1 MKTRVKLSFHLILTL
16 AAMLTMAQTTMAA
29 ITGSGTADDPYLIS
43 STEDWN
49 TFANNV
55 NNGTSYSGQTV
66 KLNADISVTTMVG
79 TYNNP
84 FSGTFDGG
92 GHTLSVTL
100 NNDSQYGDEDAYY
113 GVAPFRFTNG
123 ATIQFL
129 VVTGIVTTSTRKY
142 AAGLIGMTKG
152 GTNTIL
158 NCISSVEIYSTI
170 NKWGDKDG
178 THGGFIGKASGTVTI
193 NNSLFNGQLTTT
205 SDNPTIN
212 CGGFVGWRDGTL
224 SISNC
229 LYAPNTTI
237 PSGKTAVN
245 VGATFSRNDVT
256 PTNSY
261 YTQTLGTAQGTAVGS
276 KTATQLVAALGSA
289 WRVSGGRAVPN
300 LLLST
305 KSFTIAIAKGDPN
318 NDYCGTIT
326 YVGNDFLIPDGNI
339 MQNQCYE
346 GRITMRSKQFN
357 SGNEG
362 TIKLYPRISGKV
374 KSLTFSSARVMFSDV
389 VGPEHYVKIGK
400 GDIWTNSYTENMS
413 SATTLT
419 FTFTNDDGLQLA
431 NEDEYLEIKMRNSE
445 PSRNAGLQIS
455 GTLTITYEPTEATES
470 HRHNFSYN
478 AVGNTLTATCAH
490 DDGKECNLE
499 SYSYQISTSLMA
511 PQNLIY
517 NDGWIYPASMSG
529 FENFRSETKATIGSI
544 TYIKTDTNE
553 DYGTSK
559 PNATGTYTASVTI
572 NADNYP
578 YTLTTSYRVTD
589 YHFVYNNY
597 PQFTITT
604 DKSGNYAGNGQT
616 VTITFTPKFG
626 ETLTGLT
633 VTGSTTNYSI
643 GSGITDNGSNTY
655 TFIMPGEDVNIGA
668 TFSIS
673 GDDFAETGT
682 NEYTIKTANGWGW
695 FCFATNYDLAPEG
708 FSGKT
713 VKLATSVSS
722 SEMAGK
728 SGHPFKG
735 TFDGQNYTLTFNRT
749 AAEEFCAPFHYI
761 NGATIS
767 NLHVQGTITGGT
779 YENLGGL
786 VGHSEG
792 NITINNCHV
801 STEIST
807 IVSGSALHGGVIGTW
822 NGSYATCTVTGC
834 VYDGLIFNPNE
845 AGVTTSCH
853 GFIGWDYGNDMNIK
867 FTDCLSA
874 PAAYGT
880 GKYALGGNCFT
891 FVFPNSEPTYNM
903 TNCYYTRILGNRQGR
918 PAATATVAPGNL
930 GNVTTDHG
938 VVDGYKNGFLY
949 DGNYY
954 TPKYGDAVVEYRF
967 NDGNERADVTINGT
981 NNQETD
987 VNVVGVNITEE
998 VGNIKS
1004 VTYNRPFNTAQAATV
1019 ILPFDYTCNDNEGGK
1034 FYGFQKVEYDEDA
1047 HKWVCTMEEPSTGS
1061 LTANTPYLFMPSET
1075 KMKFPNISSMTDGV
1089 VTLQPTTANDGLYG
1103 GATTDA
1109 AWNFHGTYKGKSWA
1123 VASNDYGFAAQ
1134 SGIEAG
1140 GAATVDA
1147 GQFVRFTTG
1156 AFIKPMRC
1164 YLSYVGTSA
1173 PAPARGLTRA
1183 AATDDLPQSIIVRLV
1198 SRSGETTAIG
1208 EIDTKT
1214 GKMTFDSEAWYT
1226 LDGVRLSG
1234 KPSTKGI
1241 YINNGRK
1248 IVIK

>member
-1 MKTRVKLSFHLILTL
+1 MRSMKTRVKRSFHLILTL
-16 AAMLTMAQTTMAA
+16 AVMLTMAQTAMAA

-79 TYNNP
+79 TYDHP
-84 FSGTFDGG
+84 FNGTFDGG
-92 GHTLSVTL
+92 GHTLNVTL
-100 NNDSQYGDEDAYY
+100 NSGNQYVDEDAYY

-142 AAGLIGMTKG
+142 AAGLIGMSKG

-170 NKWGDKDG
+170 NGDG
-178 THGGFIGKASGTVTI
+178 THGGFIGKASGTVII

-276 KTATQLVAALGSA
+276 NTAAQLVAALGSA
-289 WRVSGGRAVPN
+289 WRVSSGRAVPN

-305 KSFTIAIAKGDPN
+305 KSFTIANAVGDPN

-326 YVGNDFLIPDGNI
+326 YDDYDFLIPDANI
-339 MQNQCYE
+339 MQNQRYDD
-346 GRITMRSKQFN
+346 RITMRSKQFN

-362 TIKLYPRISGKV
+362 TVKLYPRISGKV
-374 KSLTFSSARVMFSDV
+374 KSLTFSSARVSVNSDV
-389 VGPEHYVKIGK
+389 VGTEHYVKIGK
-400 GDIWTNSYTENMS
+400 GDIWTNSYTEDIS

-419 FTFTNDDGLQLA
+419 FNFTNDDGLQLA
-431 NEDEYLEIKMRNSE
+431 NENEYLEIKMRNSE
-445 PSRNAGLQIS
+445 PTRNAGLQIS

-499 SYSYQISTSLMA
+499 SSSYQISTSLMP

-517 NDGWIYPASMSG
+517 YDGWNYPASMSG

-559 PNATGTYTASVTI
+559 PDATGTYTASVTI

-597 PQFTITT
+597 PQFTT

-655 TFIMPGEDVNIGA
+655 TFIMPGEDVTIGA

-673 GDDFAETGT
+673 VDDFAESGT

-695 FCFATNYDLAPEG
+695 FCFATNYDLAPYG
-708 FSGKT
+708 FSGKV
-713 VKLATSVSS
+713 VKLAV
-722 SEMAGK
+722 G
-728 SGHPFKG
+728 
-735 TFDGQNYTLTFNRT
+735 DGRQERS
-749 AAEEFCAPFHYI
+749 P
-761 NGATIS
+761 
-767 NLHVQGTITGGT
+767 VQGHVRRTGQ
-779 YENLGGL
+779 
-786 VGHSEG
+786 
-792 NITINNCHV
+792 
-801 STEIST
+801 
-807 IVSGSALHGGVIGTW
+807 
-822 NGSYATCTVTGC
+822 YA
-834 VYDGLIFNPNE
+834 Y
-845 AGVTTSCH
+845 
-853 GFIGWDYGNDMNIK
+853 
-867 FTDCLSA
+867 
-874 PAAYGT
+874 
-880 GKYALGGNCFT
+880 
-891 FVFPNSEPTYNM
+891 
-903 TNCYYTRILGNRQGR
+903 
-918 PAATATVAPGNL
+918 
-930 GNVTTDHG
+930 
-938 VVDGYKNGFLY
+938 
-949 DGNYY
+949 
-954 TPKYGDAVVEYRF
+954 
-967 NDGNERADVTINGT
+967 
-981 NNQETD
+981 
-987 VNVVGVNITEE
+987 
-998 VGNIKS
+998 
-1004 VTYNRPFNTAQAATV
+1004 
-1019 ILPFDYTCNDNEGGK
+1019 
-1034 FYGFQKVEYDEDA
+1034 
-1047 HKWVCTMEEPSTGS
+1047 
-1061 LTANTPYLFMPSET
+1061 
-1075 KMKFPNISSMTDGV
+1075 
-1089 VTLQPTTANDGLYG
+1089 LQPHCRRGILRPVPLHQ
-1103 GATTDA
+1103 
-1109 AWNFHGTYKGKSWA
+1109 WRHHQQPSRQRHHHGR
-1123 VASNDYGFAAQ
+1123 Q
-1134 SGIEAG
+1134 
-1140 GAATVDA
+1140 
-1147 GQFVRFTTG
+1147 
-1156 AFIKPMRC
+1156 
-1164 YLSYVGTSA
+1164 L
-1173 PAPARGLTRA
+1173 
-1183 AATDDLPQSIIVRLV
+1183 
-1198 SRSGETTAIG
+1198 
-1208 EIDTKT
+1208 
-1214 GKMTFDSEAWYT
+1214 
-1226 LDGVRLSG
+1226 
-1234 KPSTKGI
+1234 
-1241 YINNGRK
+1241 
-1248 IVIK
+1248 

>member
-1 MKTRVKLSFHLILTL
+1 MRSMKHSIKRELKMKLSFHLILTL
-16 AAMLTMAQTTMAA
+16 AAMLTMAQTAMAA

-79 TYNNP
+79 TWDNP
-84 FSGTFDGG
+84 FNGTFDGG

-170 NKWGDKDG
+170 NNKWGDNDG
-178 THGGFIGKASGTVTI
+178 THGGFIGKASGTVII

-289 WRVSGGRAVPN
+289 WRVSGGRAVPK

-305 KSFTIAIAKGDPN
+305 KSFTIANAVGDPN

-326 YVGNDFLIPDGNI
+326 YDGYDFLIPDANI
-339 MQNQCYE
+339 MQNQRYE
-346 GRITMRSKQFN
+346 NRITMRTKMYN

-362 TIKLYPRISGKV
+362 TVKLYPRISGKV
-374 KSLTFSSARVMFSDV
+374 KSLTFSSARVIVNSDV
-389 VGPEHYVKIGK
+389 VGTEHYVKIGK
-400 GDIWTNSYTENMS
+400 GDIWTNSYTEDMS

-445 PSRNAGLQIS
+445 PTRNASLQIS
-455 GTLTITYEPTEATES
+455 GTLTITYEPTEATET

-490 DDGKECNLE
+490 DDGKECNLA
-499 SYSYQISTSLMA
+499 SSSYQISTSLMA

-517 NDGWIYPASMSG
+517 TDGWNYPASMSG

-553 DYGTSK
+553 DYGTSE
-559 PNATGTYTASVTI
+559 PDATGTYTASVTI

-597 PQFTITT
+597 PQFTT

-633 VTGSTTNYSI
+633 VTGATTNYSI

-655 TFIMPGEDVNIGA
+655 TFTMPGEDVTIGA

-673 GDDFAETGT
+673 EDDFAETGT

-695 FCFATNYDLAPEG
+695 FCFATNYDLAPDG

-713 VKLATSVSS
+713 VKLAGNVSS

-735 TFDGQNYTLTFNRT
+735 TFDGQNHTLTFNRT
-749 AAEEFCAPFHYI
+749 AAEDFCAPFHYI

-767 NLHVQGTITGGT
+767 NLHVQGTITGGN
-779 YENLGGL
+779 YERLGGL

-792 NITINNCHV
+792 NITINNCRV

-807 IVSGSALHGGVIGTW
+807 TVSGVAFHGGVIAFW
-822 NGSYATCTVTGC
+822 YDSNVACTVTGC
-834 VYDGLIFNPNE
+834 VYDGLIYNPSE
-845 AGVTTSCH
+845 ANATTYCS
-853 GFIGWDYGNDMNIK
+853 GFIGSDYGSNLDHQVHRLPVRPRCIRHGQIR
-867 FTDCLSA
+867 A
-874 PAAYGT
+874 G
-880 GKYALGGNCFT
+880 
-891 FVFPNSEPTYNM
+891 
-903 TNCYYTRILGNRQGR
+903 RQ
-918 PAATATVAPGNL
+918 L
-930 GNVTTDHG
+930 LH
-938 VVDGYKNGFLY
+938 
-949 DGNYY
+949 
-954 TPKYGDAVVEYRF
+954 
-967 NDGNERADVTINGT
+967 
-981 NNQETD
+981 
-987 VNVVGVNITEE
+987 
-998 VGNIKS
+998 
-1004 VTYNRPFNTAQAATV
+1004 
-1019 ILPFDYTCNDNEGGK
+1019 
-1034 FYGFQKVEYDEDA
+1034 
-1047 HKWVCTMEEPSTGS
+1047 
-1061 LTANTPYLFMPSET
+1061 
-1075 KMKFPNISSMTDGV
+1075 
-1089 VTLQPTTANDGLYG
+1089 
-1103 GATTDA
+1103 
-1109 AWNFHGTYKGKSWA
+1109 
-1123 VASNDYGFAAQ
+1123 
-1134 SGIEAG
+1134 
-1140 GAATVDA
+1140 
-1147 GQFVRFTTG
+1147 
-1156 AFIKPMRC
+1156 
-1164 YLSYVGTSA
+1164 
-1173 PAPARGLTRA
+1173 
-1183 AATDDLPQSIIVRLV
+1183 
-1198 SRSGETTAIG
+1198 
-1208 EIDTKT
+1208 
-1214 GKMTFDSEAWYT
+1214 
-1226 LDGVRLSG
+1226 VRLS
-1234 KPSTKGI
+1234 KQ
-1241 YINNGRK
+1241 
-1248 IVIK
+1248 

>member
-1 MKTRVKLSFHLILTL
+1 MRSMKTRVKRSFHLILTL
-16 AAMLTMAQTTMAA
+16 AVMLTMAQTAMAA

-79 TYNNP
+79 TYDHP
-84 FSGTFDGG
+84 FNGTFDGG
-92 GHTLSVTL
+92 GHTLNVTL
-100 NNDSQYGDEDAYY
+100 NSGNQYVDEDAYY

-142 AAGLIGMTKG
+142 AAGLIGMSKG

-170 NKWGDKDG
+170 NGDG
-178 THGGFIGKASGTVTI
+178 THGGFIGKASGTVII

-276 KTATQLVAALGSA
+276 NTAAQLVAALGSA
-289 WRVSGGRAVPN
+289 WRVSSGRAVPN

-305 KSFTIAIAKGDPN
+305 KSFTIANAVGDPN

-326 YVGNDFLIPDGNI
+326 YDDYDFLIPDANI
-339 MQNQCYE
+339 MQNQRYDD
-346 GRITMRSKQFN
+346 RITMRSKQFN

-362 TIKLYPRISGKV
+362 TVKLYPRISGKV
-374 KSLTFSSARVMFSDV
+374 KSLTFSSARVSVNSDV
-389 VGPEHYVKIGK
+389 VGTEHYVKIGK
-400 GDIWTNSYTENMS
+400 GDIWTNSYTEDIS

-419 FTFTNDDGLQLA
+419 FNFTNDDGLQLA
-431 NEDEYLEIKMRNSE
+431 NENEYLEIKMRNSE
-445 PSRNAGLQIS
+445 PTRNAGLQIS

-499 SYSYQISTSLMA
+499 SSSYQISTSLMP

-517 NDGWIYPASMSG
+517 YDGWNYPASMSG

-559 PNATGTYTASVTI
+559 PDATGTYTASVTI

-597 PQFTITT
+597 PQFTT

-655 TFIMPGEDVNIGA
+655 TFIMPGEDVTIGA

-673 GDDFAETGT
+673 VDDFAESGT

-695 FCFATNYDLAPEG
+695 FCFATNYDLAPYG
-708 FSGKT
+708 FSGKV
-713 VKLATSVSS
+713 VKLAGNVSS

-735 TFDGQNYTLTFNRT
+735 TFDGQGNTLTFNRT

-767 NLHVQGTITGGT
+767 NLHVSGTITGGN
-779 YENLGGL
+779 YERLGGL

-792 NITINNCHV
+792 NITIKNCRV

-807 IVSGSALHGGVIGTW
+807 TVSGVGFHGGIIAFWYDSSVE
-822 NGSYATCTVTGC
+822 CTVTGC
-834 VYDGLIFNPNE
+834 VYDGLIYNPSE
-845 AGVTTSCH
+845 ADATTYCS
-853 GFIGWDYGNDMNIK
+853 GFIGNLFGSNLTVT
-867 FTDCLSA
+867 FTDCLFA

-891 FVFPNSEPTYNM
+891 FVYPNSDPTYNM
-903 TNCYYTRILGNRQGR
+903 TNCYYTSTLGKRQGR

-930 GNVTTDHG
+930 GNATTDHG
-938 VVDGYKNGFLY
+938 MVDGYENGFLY

-954 TPKYGDAVVEYRF
+954 TPKYGDVVVEYPF
-967 NDGNERADVTINGT
+967 DDDEERASVTINGT
-981 NNQETD
+981 GENL
-987 VNVVGVNITEE
+987 VGVNITEE

-1019 ILPFDYTCNDNEGGK
+1019 ILP
-1034 FYGFQKVEYDEDA
+1034 
-1047 HKWVCTMEEPSTGS
+1047 
-1061 LTANTPYLFMPSET
+1061 
-1075 KMKFPNISSMTDGV
+1075 
-1089 VTLQPTTANDGLYG
+1089 
-1103 GATTDA
+1103 
-1109 AWNFHGTYKGKSWA
+1109 
-1123 VASNDYGFAAQ
+1123 
-1134 SGIEAG
+1134 
-1140 GAATVDA
+1140 
-1147 GQFVRFTTG
+1147 
-1156 AFIKPMRC
+1156 
-1164 YLSYVGTSA
+1164 
-1173 PAPARGLTRA
+1173 
-1183 AATDDLPQSIIVRLV
+1183 
-1198 SRSGETTAIG
+1198 
-1208 EIDTKT
+1208 
-1214 GKMTFDSEAWYT
+1214 
-1226 LDGVRLSG
+1226 
-1234 KPSTKGI
+1234 
-1241 YINNGRK
+1241 
-1248 IVIK
+1248 